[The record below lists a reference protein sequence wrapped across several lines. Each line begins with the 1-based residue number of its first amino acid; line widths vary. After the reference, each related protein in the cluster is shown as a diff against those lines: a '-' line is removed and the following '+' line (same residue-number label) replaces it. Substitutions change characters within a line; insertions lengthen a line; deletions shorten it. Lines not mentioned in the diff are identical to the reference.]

1 METLITACFGTS
13 ASLAI
18 TGFALC
24 TWRTKRHNKRILGAS
39 NARLFEVDPN
49 GARTVYALKGSEVSR
64 VKSLG
69 FQGKIHKKNILSIET
84 LLKRPIYSSQRGT
97 IQVKESTE
105 PISLSAER
113 KRLQRTTQKLWKGTS
128 QTMKGITKNKAPT
141 HLITL
146 WPFVIWD
153 RDLLCTPVWVSLS
166 WMFLFNKNY

>member
-24 TWRTKRHNKRILGAS
+24 TWRTKLPNKRILGAS

-105 PISLSAER
+105 PIYLSVCGKEEVATDNSEALER
-113 KRLQRTTQKLWKGTS
+113 YISDYERNHKEQSTDSFDNVMAVCYLGS
-128 QTMKGITKNKAPT
+128 GF
-141 HLITL
+141 TL
-146 WPFVIWD
+146 YSGLGLVVVD
-153 RDLLCTPVWVSLS
+153 VLVQ
-166 WMFLFNKNY
+166 